1 MDWPG
6 GAFFED
12 DDGVAEKFL
21 AGDGCGAL
29 LLVRGKLSRPYMED
43 IFSLYYMHY
52 LKCAYILSGNEG
64 GHLPATCM

>member
-1 MDWPG
+1 MNITFDAQFWLWHTHTHSVDWPG

-29 LLVRGKLSRPYMED
+29 LLVRGELSCPYMED
-43 IFSLYYMHY
+43 IFSLY
-52 LKCAYILSGNEG
+52 
-64 GHLPATCM
+64 